1 MTVYHAVMGLK
12 SVPLLEESYRW
23 VGHSFCNISCDYDD
37 NDNNVQK
44 KSYNDSNYTMSSLSH
59 C

>member
-23 VGHSFCNISCDYDD
+23 VGLFIPE
-37 NDNNVQK
+37 QP
-44 KSYNDSNYTMSSLSH
+44 L
-59 C
+59 